1 MMTLQLGFQLRE
13 EVEIARS

>member
-1 MMTLQLGFQLRE
+1 MTFQLRFQLRE

>member
-1 MMTLQLGFQLRE
+1 MILQLRFQPRE

>member
-1 MMTLQLGFQLRE
+1 MMILQLRFQPRE